1 MTRVKISFVILA
13 VLLGMS
19 IFSGVLINRK
29 CSGFISRTEEIWEL
43 YDSGDHGAAFK
54 KARALEKAWED
65 FRKYSSVMI
74 NNEKLTEIDR
84 ISARVIYLA
93 EGDSEELHSELM
105 ELRHMIESMKKGE
118 TPLPESIF

>member
-29 CSGFISRTEEIWEL
+29 CTDFISRTENIWEL
-43 YDSGDHGAAFK
+43 YDSGDHDSACER
-54 KARALEKAWED
+54 ARDFEKAWEG
-65 FRKYSSVMI
+65 FRKYSSMLI

-105 ELRHMIESMKKGE
+105 ELRHMIESLEKGE
-118 TPLPESIF
+118 TPVIESIF

>member
-1 MTRVKISFVILA
+1 VTRVKMGFVILA
-13 VLLGMS
+13 VMVGMS
-19 IFSGVLINRK
+19 VFSGIFINRK
-29 CSGFISRTEEIWEL
+29 CSDFISRTEKIWEL
-43 YDSGDHGAAFK
+43 YDSGNHDSACK
-54 KARALEKAWED
+54 KARDFEKAWED
-65 FRKYSSVMI
+65 FRKFSSVMI

-105 ELRHMIESMKKGE
+105 ELRHMIEALKKGE

>member
-1 MTRVKISFVILA
+1 MTRVKISLVILS
-13 VLLGMS
+13 VMLGTS
-19 IFSGVLINRK
+19 VFFGILINGK
-29 CSGFISRTEEIWEL
+29 CRDFIGRTETIWEL
-43 YDSGDHGAAFK
+43 YDSGNHEGACEE
-54 KARALEKAWED
+54 AREFEEKWEN

-105 ELRHMIESMKKGE
+105 ELRHMVEALKKSE
-118 TPLPESIF
+118 MPVLESIF